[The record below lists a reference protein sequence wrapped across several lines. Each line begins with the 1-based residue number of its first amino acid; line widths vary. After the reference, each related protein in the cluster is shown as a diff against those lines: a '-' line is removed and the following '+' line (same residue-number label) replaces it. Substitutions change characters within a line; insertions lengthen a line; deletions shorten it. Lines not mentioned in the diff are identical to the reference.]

1 MTIMSRPSYYHIDT
15 PPPTPPP
22 ARKAAVK
29 KDEGKKPKKK
39 TRGQAK
45 AEKERKEFKLTDVLI
60 AYFND
65 KKEISQNEFS
75 KIRGVPRATFQR
87 HWRDCGLASLK
98 KRGGCEEQ
106 AKHILAIYFAEK
118 TAVSEKARKDASKLC
133 QYLTDD
139 EQVSLLQM
147 CGLVAC
153 IGTGGVTDDDQLAII
168 NEIVS
173 ESSFDVEEDDRI
185 HVCKEVLKNMQE
197 KFKELVKLK
206 TPASIDPK
214 RAEKATE
221 ETRDSM
227 FSRLEYYVELL
238 NKLGLVPWKSF
249 SDVPASCKYGMDEVG
264 TDTTKRM
271 GKILVPAELLGP
283 LFQITPEGDNKMN
296 HHITLCITTRADGKK
311 EMSIFNIVLLY
322 NLKLNC

>member
-1 MTIMSRPSYYHIDT
+1 MTIMSHYYYT
-15 PPPTPPP
+15 TTLL
-22 ARKAAVK
+22 RKRNRKRRRGGA
-29 KDEGKKPKKK
+29 GKSSK
-39 TRGQAK
+39 GAK
-45 AEKERKEFKLTDVLI
+45 G
-60 AYFND
+60 
-65 KKEISQNEFS
+65 
-75 KIRGVPRATFQR
+75 IRGVPRTTFQR
-87 HWRDCGLASLK
+87 HWCDCGLASLK
-98 KRGGCEEQ
+98 KRGTCEEE

-118 TAVSEKARKDASKLC
+118 TAVS
-133 QYLTDD
+133 
-139 EQVSLLQM
+139 LLQI

-153 IGTGGVTDDDQLAII
+153 MGTGGVTDDDQLAII

-221 ETRDSM
+221 ETQDLM

-238 NKLGLVPWKSF
+238 NKLDLVPWKSF
-249 SDVPASCKYGMDEVG
+249 SDVPESCKYGMDKVG

-271 GKILVPAELLGP
+271 GKILVPVELLGP
-283 LFQITPEGDNKMN
+283 LFQITP
-296 HHITLCITTRADGKK
+296 
-311 EMSIFNIVLLY
+311 
-322 NLKLNC
+322 